1 MPPAAAVPLRLERLT
16 PVGLA
21 QLPPTALTAAAE
33 LPAGLSGLV
42 KLALDGVT
50 AVTPAVHSISYICL
64 CSAQNSNTAVWQ
76 QKTMRKQA
84 HTSKKLVCL
93 IH

>member
-50 AVTPAVHSISYICL
+50 AVIPAV
-64 CSAQNSNTAVWQ
+64 
-76 QKTMRKQA
+76 
-84 HTSKKLVCL
+84 KL
-93 IH
+93 ID